1 MITVKNLTKKYSDDI
16 IALNNVTFELNKG
29 EIIGLIGTNGAGKST
44 TVKILSGL
52 LDYNSGDVKVMGL
65 DAMKQ
70 QLEIKKI
77 IGYVPESPNLF
88 NSLSVLEYLNF
99 IGEIRE
105 LDKTLLQKRINNFAK
120 FFSFDQYMNES
131 LGILSKGNK
140 QKVLI
145 TSGLLHDP
153 EVIYFDEPLNGL
165 DANSIFAFQDLVAF
179 LKSQNKIILYCSHL
193 LNTIEKISTRII
205 YLDKGEIKIDK
216 PTEEIRNSENY
227 TDLENM
233 FREISVHSDSE
244 KFPVTELF
252 K

>member
-1 MITVKNLTKKYSDDI
+1 MIKVKNLTKKYSDDI
-16 IALNNVTFELNKG
+16 IALNNISFELHKG
-29 EIIGLIGTNGAGKST
+29 EITGLIGTNGAGKST

-52 LDYNSGDVKVMGL
+52 LDYNSGEVSVMGF
-65 DAMKQ
+65 DSMKEP
-70 QLEIKKI
+70 LEIKKI

-88 NSLSVLEYLNF
+88 NSLSVTEYLNF

-105 LDKTLLQKRINNFAK
+105 LNKDLLKKRIDNFSK
-120 FFSFDQYMNES
+120 FFSFEQYLNES

-145 TSGLLHDP
+145 TSALLHNP

-165 DANSIFAFQDLVAF
+165 DANAIFAFQDLVAF
-179 LKSQNKIILYCSHL
+179 LKSQDKIILYCSHL

-233 FREISVHSDSE
+233 FREISIQSDAT
-244 KFPVTELF
+244 KFPVADLF
-252 K
+252 